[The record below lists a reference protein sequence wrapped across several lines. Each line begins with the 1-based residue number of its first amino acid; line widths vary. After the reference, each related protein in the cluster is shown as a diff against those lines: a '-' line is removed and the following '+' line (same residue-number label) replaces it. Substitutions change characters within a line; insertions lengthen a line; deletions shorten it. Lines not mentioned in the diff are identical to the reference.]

1 MNYEIKTEI
10 NDLPANIYLQ
20 SGFFDHENIPFPFH
34 NHSFPEIHIFLDGQV
49 ILKYDNTEINVT
61 AGNVYLIPDNV
72 YHIYSYIAQGSR
84 RITFLIDIPTI
95 CNSIQHTTFPVT
107 LVPLLCQEI
116 QLFSRTGADNRMKS
130 LLSYICTPL
139 FETKNKPLL
148 SVKNRQF
155 IINEFFAKNYNADVT
170 LYDLAQELCL
180 GIKQTEREVK
190 KYTGNSFRDELR
202 RKRIEMANILMKT
215 TDFPLTKISELV
227 GYTTYSGFFKAT
239 SQFAGREK
247 E

>member
-34 NHSFPEIHIFLDGQV
+34 SHSFPEIHIFLSGQA
-49 ILKYDNTEINVT
+49 ILKYENTEISVN
-61 AGNVYLIPDNV
+61 AGDVCLVPDNV
-72 YHIYSYIAQGSR
+72 YHIYNYIAPGSR
-84 RITFLIDIPTI
+84 RITFLIDTPMI
-95 CNSIQHTTFPVT
+95 CTSIRCAKFPVT
-107 LVPLLCQEI
+107 LEPLLCHEI
-116 QLFSRTGADNRMKS
+116 QLFSRTGVDNRMKS
-130 LLSYICTPL
+130 LISYICAPL
-139 FETKNKPLL
+139 FESENKPLIP
-148 SVKNRQF
+148 VKNRQF
-155 IINEFFAKNYNADVT
+155 IINEFFAKKYNTDVT

-239 SQFAGREK
+239 SQFNGREK

>member
-1 MNYEIKTEI
+1 MPQFFFSLRRQ
-10 NDLPANIYLQ
+10 D
-20 SGFFDHENIPFPFH
+20 SFGFFQ
-34 NHSFPEIHIFLDGQV
+34 EIV
-49 ILKYDNTEINVT
+49 
-61 AGNVYLIPDNV
+61 IPDNV
-72 YHIYSYIAQGSR
+72 YHIYNYVAPGSR
-84 RITFLIDIPTI
+84 RITFLIDTPMI
-95 CNSIQHTTFPVT
+95 CTSIIDTPMICTSIRHATFPVT

-116 QLFSRTGADNRMKS
+116 QLFSHTGADNRMKS

-148 SVKNRQF
+148 PVKNRQF

-215 TDFPLTKISELV
+215 TDFSLTKISELV
-227 GYTTYSGFFKAT
+227 GYTTYSGFFKAA
-239 SQFAGREK
+239 SQFAGRDK